1 MLTRELQMV
10 LTNLGVAVGIKWRA
24 VWKKA
29 EQLELHKEKE
39 KAKFL
44 IAWKC
49 GSTLLVQRLIT
60 KVSS

>member
-1 MLTRELQMV
+1 MV
-10 LTNLGVAVGIKWRA
+10 LTNLGVAALVRIGVQKE
-24 VWKKA
+24 A
-29 EQLELHKEKE
+29 ERLELHKKKE

-49 GSTLLVQRLIT
+49 GSTLLAHRLIT

>member
-1 MLTRELQMV
+1 MV

-29 EQLELHKEKE
+29 ERLELHKEKE

-44 IAWKC
+44 IAWKF
-49 GSTLLVQRLIT
+49 GSTLLAQRLIT

>member
-1 MLTRELQMV
+1 MV

-49 GSTLLVQRLIT
+49 GSTLLAQRLIT